1 MSKRFSKSFK
11 TFSDWKTQSKNT
23 PYKRRIERL
32 HALHPQV
39 SLSQLRSHP
48 RGREKPLSRL
58 KPKPLSKLNW
68 DFLFPKQKRTRVK
81 SAKVLRLMRKKGYS
95 LTKASREVG
104 ISPKTVERHTGA
116 LKRDVHRWKAKK
128 YDSLSRVM
136 DINEDGKSV
145 WIEVKD
151 SRHASLIG
159 KYQNAV
165 KKFLES
171 DDETILKPFRNKRVK
186 DINGNWHTLD
196 TDPDRLY
203 DIRERRVDEEFYTIY
218 KQS

>member
-1 MSKRFSKSFK
+1 MPKRFSKSFK
-11 TFSDWKTQSKNT
+11 TFSDWKTRSKDT

-32 HALHPQV
+32 HVLHPKV

-48 RGREKPLSRL
+48 KGRERSLSKM

-95 LTKASREVG
+95 LSKASREVG

-116 LKRDVHRWKAKK
+116 LKRDAHRWKAKK
-128 YDSLSRVM
+128 YDSLSRFM
-136 DINEDGKSV
+136 NINEDGKSV

-159 KYQNAV
+159 RYQNAV

-186 DINGNWHTLD
+186 DINDNWHTLD
-196 TDPDRLY
+196 TDPDSLSSY
-203 DIRERRVDEEFYTIY
+203 
-218 KQS
+218 QS